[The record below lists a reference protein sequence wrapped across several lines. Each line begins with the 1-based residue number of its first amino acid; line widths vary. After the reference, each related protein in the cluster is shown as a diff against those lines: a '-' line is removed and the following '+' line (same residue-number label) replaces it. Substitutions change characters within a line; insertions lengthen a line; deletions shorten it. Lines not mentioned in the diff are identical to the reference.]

1 MSTIV
6 LKFGGTSVATTDL
19 IESAANIVKSEYD
32 KGNNIVV
39 VVSAMSGATNQLI
52 EHVDK
57 INYNDDSEYDVVV
70 SSGEQVTAGLMSL
83 ALKKIGLPSRSWLG
97 WQVPIITR
105 GSHRNSFIDKVIPDK
120 IINDF
125 ENKKIA
131 VVAGFQGISNEGRIT
146 TIGRGGSDNTAVF
159 IASAIKAERC
169 DIYTDVDGVYTS
181 DPRMTE
187 NVRRLDKISYEEMIE
202 MASQGAKVL
211 QTASVESAMSNDVDV
226 YVRSTF
232 SPSDK
237 GTLISNDVNNEN
249 DRAVT
254 GVAYSKDEAKITLI
268 DVEDKPGVAAEIFN
282 KLAENS
288 VNVDMIVQN
297 NFIERKI
304 LRKQGVKTGNLIDFN
319 LIFDTNFLKTL
330 NYIMSSFTKEKASPF
345 LSEIFGKTNIYRV
358 FFGGQVRTLVGR
370 CFFLISEKLI
380 PNSHL
385 NSFIFSL

>member
-187 NVRRLDKISYEEMIE
+187 NVRR
-202 MASQGAKVL
+202 
-211 QTASVESAMSNDVDV
+211 
-226 YVRSTF
+226 
-232 SPSDK
+232 
-237 GTLISNDVNNEN
+237 
-249 DRAVT
+249 
-254 GVAYSKDEAKITLI
+254 
-268 DVEDKPGVAAEIFN
+268 
-282 KLAENS
+282 
-288 VNVDMIVQN
+288 
-297 NFIERKI
+297 
-304 LRKQGVKTGNLIDFN
+304 
-319 LIFDTNFLKTL
+319 
-330 NYIMSSFTKEKASPF
+330 
-345 LSEIFGKTNIYRV
+345 
-358 FFGGQVRTLVGR
+358 
-370 CFFLISEKLI
+370 
-380 PNSHL
+380 
-385 NSFIFSL
+385 

>member
-105 GSHRNSFIDKVIPDK
+105 GSHKNSFIDKVIPDK
-120 IINDF
+120 IVNDF

-181 DPRMTE
+181 DP
-187 NVRRLDKISYEEMIE
+187 VSYTHLTLPTIY
-202 MASQGAKVL
+202 
-211 QTASVESAMSNDVDV
+211 SV
-226 YVRSTF
+226 
-232 SPSDK
+232 
-237 GTLISNDVNNEN
+237 
-249 DRAVT
+249 
-254 GVAYSKDEAKITLI
+254 
-268 DVEDKPGVAAEIFN
+268 
-282 KLAENS
+282 
-288 VNVDMIVQN
+288 
-297 NFIERKI
+297 
-304 LRKQGVKTGNLIDFN
+304 
-319 LIFDTNFLKTL
+319 
-330 NYIMSSFTKEKASPF
+330 
-345 LSEIFGKTNIYRV
+345 
-358 FFGGQVRTLVGR
+358 
-370 CFFLISEKLI
+370 
-380 PNSHL
+380 
-385 NSFIFSL
+385 

>member
-187 NVRRLDKISYEEMIE
+187 NVRRLDKISYEEM
-202 MASQGAKVL
+202 SKWLHKGLKFCKQL
-211 QTASVESAMSNDVDV
+211 Q
-226 YVRSTF
+226 
-232 SPSDK
+232 
-237 GTLISNDVNNEN
+237 L
-249 DRAVT
+249 
-254 GVAYSKDEAKITLI
+254 
-268 DVEDKPGVAAEIFN
+268 
-282 KLAENS
+282 
-288 VNVDMIVQN
+288 
-297 NFIERKI
+297 
-304 LRKQGVKTGNLIDFN
+304 NL
-319 LIFDTNFLKTL
+319 
-330 NYIMSSFTKEKASPF
+330 
-345 LSEIFGKTNIYRV
+345 
-358 FFGGQVRTLVGR
+358 Q
-370 CFFLISEKLI
+370 
-380 PNSHL
+380 
-385 NSFIFSL
+385 

>member
-39 VVSAMSGATNQLI
+39 VVSAMSGATNRLI

-211 QTASVESAMSNDVDV
+211 QSASV
-226 YVRSTF
+226 
-232 SPSDK
+232 
-237 GTLISNDVNNEN
+237 
-249 DRAVT
+249 
-254 GVAYSKDEAKITLI
+254 
-268 DVEDKPGVAAEIFN
+268 
-282 KLAENS
+282 
-288 VNVDMIVQN
+288 
-297 NFIERKI
+297 
-304 LRKQGVKTGNLIDFN
+304 
-319 LIFDTNFLKTL
+319 
-330 NYIMSSFTKEKASPF
+330 
-345 LSEIFGKTNIYRV
+345 
-358 FFGGQVRTLVGR
+358 
-370 CFFLISEKLI
+370 
-380 PNSHL
+380 
-385 NSFIFSL
+385 

>member
-39 VVSAMSGATNQLI
+39 VVSAMSGATNRLI

-169 DIYTDVDGVYTS
+169 DIYTDVDGVYTLS
-181 DPRMTE
+181 
-187 NVRRLDKISYEEMIE
+187 
-202 MASQGAKVL
+202 
-211 QTASVESAMSNDVDV
+211 
-226 YVRSTF
+226 
-232 SPSDK
+232 
-237 GTLISNDVNNEN
+237 LIH
-249 DRAVT
+249 
-254 GVAYSKDEAKITLI
+254 I
-268 DVEDKPGVAAEIFN
+268 
-282 KLAENS
+282 
-288 VNVDMIVQN
+288 
-297 NFIERKI
+297 
-304 LRKQGVKTGNLIDFN
+304 
-319 LIFDTNFLKTL
+319 
-330 NYIMSSFTKEKASPF
+330 
-345 LSEIFGKTNIYRV
+345 
-358 FFGGQVRTLVGR
+358 
-370 CFFLISEKLI
+370 
-380 PNSHL
+380 
-385 NSFIFSL
+385 

>member
-6 LKFGGTSVATTDL
+6 LKFGGTSVATTEL

-39 VVSAMSGATNQLI
+39 VVSAMSGDTNRLI

-211 QTASVESAMSNDVDV
+211 QTTSV
-226 YVRSTF
+226 
-232 SPSDK
+232 
-237 GTLISNDVNNEN
+237 
-249 DRAVT
+249 
-254 GVAYSKDEAKITLI
+254 
-268 DVEDKPGVAAEIFN
+268 
-282 KLAENS
+282 
-288 VNVDMIVQN
+288 
-297 NFIERKI
+297 
-304 LRKQGVKTGNLIDFN
+304 
-319 LIFDTNFLKTL
+319 
-330 NYIMSSFTKEKASPF
+330 
-345 LSEIFGKTNIYRV
+345 
-358 FFGGQVRTLVGR
+358 
-370 CFFLISEKLI
+370 
-380 PNSHL
+380 
-385 NSFIFSL
+385 

>member
-211 QTASVESAMSNDVDV
+211 QTASVESAMSL
-226 YVRSTF
+226 S
-232 SPSDK
+232 
-237 GTLISNDVNNEN
+237 LIH
-249 DRAVT
+249 
-254 GVAYSKDEAKITLI
+254 I
-268 DVEDKPGVAAEIFN
+268 
-282 KLAENS
+282 
-288 VNVDMIVQN
+288 
-297 NFIERKI
+297 
-304 LRKQGVKTGNLIDFN
+304 
-319 LIFDTNFLKTL
+319 
-330 NYIMSSFTKEKASPF
+330 
-345 LSEIFGKTNIYRV
+345 
-358 FFGGQVRTLVGR
+358 
-370 CFFLISEKLI
+370 
-380 PNSHL
+380 
-385 NSFIFSL
+385 